1 MLTDEDMETSQNQ
14 WKKSTFVS
22 AAHVLHKSRNS
33 RRHGKRRSN
42 ILRAENV
49 ELKKEPVEI
58 GTALENIQITPIM
71 ENGQVKALRVTCACG
86 RESTFDIQYA
96 AGGKSV

>member
-1 MLTDEDMETSQNQ
+1 METSKNQ

-22 AAHVLHKSRNS
+22 ATHVLHKPRNA
-33 RRHGKRRSN
+33 RRHGKRLSN

-49 ELKKEPVEI
+49 ELKTEPVEI
-58 GTALENIQITPIM
+58 GTALEKIQITPIM

-96 AGGKSV
+96 AGGKNA